1 MLPAELHHRRRAFD
15 TGASL
20 HRARFVVNARMNDAA
35 IVSALM
41 RANLG
46 FLLEHHHPHPWKLPR
61 SLPRHRQPHHP
72 ATDHHDVISI
82 VHCAPFDRTLIL
94 GARTPARK
102 IRAGCPMFRVLCETW
117 DSTNLSLLGLANDQ
131 PTTTTPPP
139 APPSCSASSCPQSP

>member
-46 FLLEHHHPHPWKLPR
+46 FLLKHQCPHSWKPPR
-61 SLPRHRQPHHP
+61 GLASHRQTHHSS
-72 ATDHHDVISI
+72 ADHYDVISI
-82 VHCAPFDRTLIL
+82 AHRAPFPQLITRSVWRVPL
-94 GARTPARK
+94 AATRRVQPASISAKQGISART
-102 IRAGCPMFRVLCETW
+102 
-117 DSTNLSLLGLANDQ
+117 
-131 PTTTTPPP
+131 
-139 APPSCSASSCPQSP
+139 

>member
-61 SLPRHRQPHHP
+61 GLASHRQTHHSS
-72 ATDHHDVISI
+72 ANYHDVVSI
-82 VHCAPFDRTLIL
+82 THRAPFDRTLIL
-94 GARTPARK
+94 GAKSEP
-102 IRAGCPMFRVLCETW
+102 G
-117 DSTNLSLLGLANDQ
+117 
-131 PTTTTPPP
+131 
-139 APPSCSASSCPQSP
+139 AP